1 MKYSTSSRKL
11 SSQKW
16 TSIGCCS
23 CARSVSL
30 YLAFI
35 VLLLGMG
42 SISKS
47 ANFASG
53 ESVSASATSATSGE
67 ANNPVECTP
76 LGEMIASRFNRGKS
90 LPKQGLMKLNYNNNK
105 KFSDCDYLIE

>member
-23 CARSVSL
+23 CINSLSL

-47 ANFASG
+47 AILASG
-53 ESVSASATSATSGE
+53 ESVAASSATSATSGE
-67 ANNPVECTP
+67 ANSPVECTP
-76 LGEMIASRFNRGKS
+76 LGEMIASRFNRGKF
-90 LPKQGLMKLNYNNNK
+90 LLKQNQFKMGYKRK
-105 KFSDCDYLIE
+105 KGTHTVIT